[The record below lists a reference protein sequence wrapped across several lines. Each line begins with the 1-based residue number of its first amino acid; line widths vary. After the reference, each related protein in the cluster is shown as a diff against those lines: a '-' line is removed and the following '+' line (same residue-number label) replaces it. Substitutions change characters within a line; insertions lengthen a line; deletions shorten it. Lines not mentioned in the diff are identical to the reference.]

1 MPISISDQ
9 KNKLEEY
16 LFKNSL
22 ITLIFGNIIIVS
34 IIIVLSNI
42 FILYLIQSEDSGFIK
57 IFLWM
62 FVNTLLLLIL
72 HNKTIKLE
80 YKEQIKTKGDIEFK
94 DMMENNT
101 NNLVGNNEI
110 SGRSEFKE
118 TDIIKFLG

>member
-22 ITLIFGNIIIVS
+22 ITLIFGNIIIIS
-34 IIIVLSNI
+34 IRIVLSNI

-72 HNKTIKLE
+72 HNKTIKLD
-80 YKEQIKTKGDIEFK
+80 YKEQIKTKGEIEFK

-101 NNLVGNNEI
+101 NELVGRNES
-110 SGRSEFKE
+110 SGRDEFKE

>member
-42 FILYLIQSEDSGFIK
+42 FILYLIQSEESGFIK

-80 YKEQIKTKGDIEFK
+80 YREQIKIKGENEFK

-101 NNLVGNNEI
+101 NELVGRNEI

-118 TDIIKFLG
+118 SDIIKFLG